1 MPIVNFNINPALD
14 KKIKKFIKK
23 EGFSSKA
30 EFFRFSAMQ
39 LMDEKDEPI
48 VLTERTKVLLD
59 ELKEVVR
66 EKYGGKKLPPLE
78 EQLRD
83 L

>member
-1 MPIVNFNINPALD
+1 MPIVNFNINPTLD
-14 KKIKKFIKK
+14 KKIKKFIKE

-39 LMDEKDEPI
+39 AIQREEGP
-48 VLTERTKVLLD
+48 VLTERTKVLLE
-59 ELKEVVR
+59 ELKDVVR
-66 EKYGGKKLPPLE
+66 KKYAGKKLPSAE

-83 L
+83 V